1 MDWLWLVIAT
11 VITAIAPFAVAVLGG
26 VDRRITAR
34 MQNRVGPPLMQ
45 PIYDLLKL
53 LSKTKVVVNKGQI
66 VLATMYVTMSI
77 LALWMFLAGADLLI
91 IFFVLSAAAAFYT
104 LAAYAVLSP
113 FSQLG
118 ATRELIQLV
127 AYEPVLLLSFFCIWL
142 VNGTFASEATDKM
155 LVLWLPLTF
164 AALLIVLLI
173 KLQKSPYDI
182 AEAHTEIV
190 GGPEIEYSG
199 KFLAMVKVGHWYETA
214 LMFAI
219 ISLFFGHPNIYIAFV
234 GKLLIVLL
242 AYFIVILVDNS
253 TARLRFGEMARVVL
267 TYGLALT
274 VINALI
280 VWAVQQEV
288 IPWP

>member
-11 VITAIAPFAVAVLGG
+11 VITAIAPFAVAYLQG

-34 MQNRVGPPLMQ
+34 MQNRVGPPLLQ
-45 PIYDLLKL
+45 PIYDILKL
-53 LSKTKVVVNKGQI
+53 LSKTKVAVNKGQL

-77 LALWMFLAGADLLI
+77 LAFWMFLAGADLLI
-91 IFFVLSAAAAFYT
+91 IFFILSAAAAFYT
-104 LAAYAVLSP
+104 LAGYAVLSP
-113 FSQLG
+113 YSQLG
-118 ATRELIQLV
+118 STRELIQV
-127 AYEPVLLLSFFCIWL
+127 IAYEPVLLLAFFGIWL
-142 VNGTFASEATDKM
+142 VTGTFASEATDKM
-155 LVLWLPLTF
+155 LILWLPLTF
-164 AALLIVLLI
+164 AALMLVLLV
-173 KLQKSPYDI
+173 KLQKSPYDV

-199 KFLAMVKVGHWYETA
+199 KFLAMVKVGHWYEAA

-219 ISLFFGHPNIYIAFV
+219 ISLFFGHPNIYVAFA

-242 AYFIVILVDNS
+242 AWFIVILVDNS
-253 TARLRFGEMARVVL
+253 TARLRFGQMARVVL

-274 VINALI
+274 VINALL

>member
-1 MDWLWLVIAT
+1 MDWLWLAIST
-11 VITAIAPFAVAVLGG
+11 VITVITPFAVAYLMGI
-26 VDRRITAR
+26 DRRITAR
-34 MQNRVGPPLMQ
+34 MQNRVGPPLLQ

-53 LSKTKVVVNKGQI
+53 LSKTKMVVNRGQLI
-66 VLATMYVTMSI
+66 LATMYVTMSI
-77 LALWMFLAGADLLI
+77 LAFWLFIAGADLLI

-113 FSQLG
+113 YSQLG
-118 ATRELIQLV
+118 ATRELIQLI
-127 AYEPVLLLSFFCIWL
+127 AYEPVLLLAFFCIWL
-142 VNGTFASEATDKM
+142 VNGDFTSVATDKA

-164 AALLIVLLI
+164 AALIIVLLV
-173 KLQKSPYDI
+173 KLQKSPYDV

-190 GGPEIEYSG
+190 SGPEVEYSG
-199 KFLAMVKVGHWYETA
+199 KFLGLVKFGRWYEIA

-219 ISLFFGHPNIYIAFV
+219 ISLFFGHSNIYVAFV
-234 GKLLIVLL
+234 GKVLIVFL

-253 TARLRFGEMARVVL
+253 TARLRFGQMARGVL
-267 TYGLALT
+267 PYGLALT

-280 VWAVQQEV
+280 VWAIQQEV